1 MTEAADFVCPR
12 CTSRYKFVRVRAE
25 PELPSRMLYCKVC
38 KEPLASTD
46 GEYALKYFLVDKSKH
61 DSFDVRLKQTAP
73 KRDAKQS

>member
-1 MTEAADFVCPR
+1 
-12 CTSRYKFVRVRAE
+12 
-25 PELPSRMLYCKVC
+25 MLHCKVC